1 MRKFEI
7 VVLAVLV
14 TGILGLAT
22 EPGKLIIWADD
33 TRTPI
38 FRELGEAYSKATGIP
53 VEVVEMPMEEIREQC
68 IIAAPVGKGPDMIV
82 GAHDWVGKLVLNGTI
97 TSLDLPK
104 EVLAQFDPVA
114 IEAMSFGG
122 KLYGI
127 PYARE
132 GVALLYN
139 KKLVPEPPTTWEEL
153 LQIARELT
161 DPTLPQYGFVVESPF
176 PYNYSGILFALGGY
190 VFGKNPDGSLN
201 RCDIGL
207 DNMGAILGAEVIDQ
221 LVEEGLMPAEVPWE
235 TMTGLLSEGR
245 VGMVITG
252 PWSIPIAK
260 GGGVDVG
267 VAPIPSIP
275 VPEEHTRAIFE
286 LFWGPYPPIPDPVN
300 PWHFVPKPW
309 VGVPGVMVNAFSP
322 NMVIIQDFLL
332 NHFITKDAM
341 LTVFRRDP
349 RPPAYLPAYED
360 VKGDPI
366 LDAFAE
372 SISNGIP
379 LPNIPEMSAVWLIW
393 GDAMTLIL
401 NQKAEPDV
409 ALHEAADKIRDTLGC
424 K

>member
-1 MRKFEI
+1 
-7 VVLAVLV
+7 
-14 TGILGLAT
+14 
-22 EPGKLIIWADD
+22 
-33 TRTPI
+33 
-38 FRELGEAYSKATGIP
+38 
-53 VEVVEMPMEEIREQC
+53 
-68 IIAAPVGKGPDMIV
+68 
-82 GAHDWVGKLVLNGTI
+82 
-97 TSLDLPK
+97 
-104 EVLAQFDPVA
+104 
-114 IEAMSFGG
+114 
-122 KLYGI
+122 
-127 PYARE
+127 
-132 GVALLYN
+132 
-139 KKLVPEPPTTWEEL
+139 
-153 LQIARELT
+153 
-161 DPTLPQYGFVVESPF
+161 
-176 PYNYSGILFALGGY
+176 